1 MRVATRAIGRTAV
14 DGGYAPLCDPDGGGR
29 ATAAGSLPRDAMVI
43 GPDGTAA
50 VGLIGADA
58 YALLGEEVYRT
69 VSLDAARALARTQR
83 VTGGW
88 PGLVNG
94 EGYTRL
100 AYRRSEPAG
109 GRDDGSDLRGA
120 VTVDGLRVL
129 LTVADQ
135 TGDAEILA
143 AAEYGLRAMLNA
155 QLADGGWPAALPLPD
170 GDGRFACL
178 AEQVTPGLL
187 QLLLAR
193 PGPGCRA
200 AARRAW
206 ELLLQ
211 TVGADGWP
219 ATLKPGAAADPA
231 VAAPVAEALLV
242 LAEATG
248 EPAWLAPL
256 ARLGDAL
263 ADHPE
268 LRARLAAGLRAP
280 AAERSRTER
289 ARLTAA
295 RAPGVAEWVGA
306 LDGRGHWLVDGRVSV
321 ARYVAAMNELLVYLR
336 DYEPL
341 PDFPGNQGGRPPQ
354 HRR

>member
-193 PGPGCRA
+193 PAQAVERQPGARGIAATDRRRRRLAGHAETRRGSRPGRRGAGCGGAAGPGRGDGRA
-200 AARRAW
+200 
-206 ELLLQ
+206 
-211 TVGADGWP
+211 G
-219 ATLKPGAAADPA
+219 
-231 VAAPVAEALLV
+231 
-242 LAEATG
+242 
-248 EPAWLAPL
+248 WLAPL

>member
-1 MRVATRAIGRTAV
+1 MRNWPMAAGPRRCRCRT
-14 DGGYAPLCDPDGGGR
+14 
-29 ATAAGSLPRDAMVI
+29 ATAASL
-43 GPDGTAA
+43 
-50 VGLIGADA
+50 
-58 YALLGEEVYRT
+58 
-69 VSLDAARALARTQR
+69 VSPSRSRRACSNSC
-83 VTGGW
+83 W
-88 PGLVNG
+88 PGRP
-94 EGYTRL
+94 RL
-100 AYRRSEPAG
+100 SSGSPA
-109 GRDDGSDLRGA
+109 RG
-120 VTVDGLRVL
+120 
-129 LTVADQ
+129 
-135 TGDAEILA
+135 
-143 AAEYGLRAMLNA
+143 
-155 QLADGGWPAALPLPD
+155 
-170 GDGRFACL
+170 
-178 AEQVTPGLL
+178 
-187 QLLLAR
+187 
-193 PGPGCRA
+193 
-200 AARRAW
+200 

-341 PDFPGNQGGRPPQ
+341 PDFPGNQVGRPPQ